1 MCRAFLGSIL
11 ILPLAIALFFG
22 SAAFPDCHW
31 CQLWSPSTVTSILP
45 NRIRNGRTQKNY
57 SLNVTNC
64 PGLFLPLSAIF
75 LSDINRMFSPSFFFS
90 GYVLDSIVENWGGL
104 TAQLNLAGH
113 PCDAFGDDIL
123 NLTIRVTYET
133 TSRCVS
139 AFVPVLVLLGV
150 NSNRY

>member
-1 MCRAFLGSIL
+1 MV
-11 ILPLAIALFFG
+11 LPLFF
-22 SAAFPDCHW
+22 
-31 CQLWSPSTVTSILP
+31 
-45 NRIRNGRTQKNY
+45 
-57 SLNVTNC
+57 
-64 PGLFLPLSAIF
+64 
-75 LSDINRMFSPSFFFS
+75 FFFS

-139 AFVPVLVLLGV
+139 AFIPVFVPLGA
-150 NSNRY
+150 NSSWY